1 MQQEVVRLEEG
12 LWKDHYNR
20 SNYEGSWSTLQLRS
34 IDGQFENNL
43 AKHPGAVNTFKD
55 TVLMSHCPY
64 IKTVTDFF
72 KIEKTAI
79 RLMKLDAAAVIK
91 PHSDPDLNYEEG
103 EVRIHIPVITN
114 PQVFFYIEDER
125 LLMEEGSCWYMNV
138 SLKHKVSNQG
148 TTDRI
153 HLVIDGFVNEWLTQ
167 YFNQP
172 EHYKVEIKSPAAQ
185 KYSREDALKII
196 EQLRLMNT
204 ETGHKLADEMEAS
217 LRPSN
222 INGK

>member
-138 SLKHKVSNQG
+138 SLQHKVSNQG

-172 EHYKVEIKSPAAQ
+172 EHYKVEIKSPAVQ
-185 KYSREDALKII
+185 EYSREDALKII

-217 LRPSN
+217 LQQSN
-222 INGK
+222 INDK